1 MTKLLAQALALSD
14 AERAELAHELLESL
28 APPNAVSEDDD
39 AFRAELER
47 RADEVRAGDVEGL
60 SIDEVFPKG

>member
-1 MTKLLAQALALSD
+1 MTKLLAQALALTD

-28 APPNAVSEDDD
+28 APPNALSDEEP

-47 RADEVRAGDVEGL
+47 RADEVRAGDADGM
-60 SIDEVFPKG
+60 SIDEVFPTG